1 MKDPIKRAVIGV
13 CAAVLLAAGCGR
25 PAQTSNEIT
34 VWHWLTDREE
44 ALEALAWQ
52 YEQQTGVH
60 VELAL
65 FAPPDAYI
73 HKVFAAAQADVLP
86 DIYGVLKE
94 KTVLASFI
102 KAGYVMDLGADLRA
116 DDGVWEKSLFAK
128 ALDHYRFVEGNVDGV
143 APGVYGIPFDVSN
156 VQMIYNKALLRKA
169 GIAAPPATFN
179 EFLAAANALK
189 RVGIAPFVTGFGE
202 LWIVDCFASNYA
214 HNIMGEDKV
223 MATFRGEVPYTDPD
237 WVAVFTVFQT
247 LARRGVFIDGIVT
260 KGNKYA
266 EQDFAL
272 ERAAFSFDGSWAVNI
287 YRSMNPALDYGVQP
301 LPAIYSKSPMRVWG
315 GAGSAFVVN
324 ARSSRKEQA
333 VAFLKWLTAQP
344 QQAYLARATNNL
356 PANRE
361 AGAGVAKELG
371 DFARVMDNVTH
382 PRIWELNEDPL
393 VVEAFDRGIQAI
405 IIGEKTP
412 REVAK
417 EVQQVKARQMGKI
430 KRP

>member
-1 MKDPIKRAVIGV
+1 M
-13 CAAVLLAAGCGR
+13 
-25 PAQTSNEIT
+25 
-34 VWHWLTDREE
+34 
-44 ALEALAWQ
+44 
-52 YEQQTGVH
+52 
-60 VELAL
+60 
-65 FAPPDAYI
+65 
-73 HKVFAAAQADVLP
+73 
-86 DIYGVLKE
+86 
-94 KTVLASFI
+94 
-102 KAGYVMDLGADLRA
+102 
-116 DDGVWEKSLFAK
+116 
-128 ALDHYRFVEGNVDGV
+128 
-143 APGVYGIPFDVSN
+143 
-156 VQMIYNKALLRKA
+156 
-169 GIAAPPATFN
+169 
-179 EFLAAANALK
+179 
-189 RVGIAPFVTGFGE
+189 
-202 LWIVDCFASNYA
+202 
-214 HNIMGEDKV
+214 
-223 MATFRGEVPYTDPD
+223 
-237 WVAVFTVFQT
+237 
-247 LARRGVFIDGIVT
+247 T

-301 LPAIYSKSPMRVWG
+301 LPAIYPKNPMRVWG

-393 VVEAFDRGIQAI
+393 VIEVFDKGLQSI

-412 REVAK
+412 QQVAE
-417 EVQQVKARQMGKI
+417 EVQAAKQKQMEKKK
-430 KRP
+430 KRE